1 MENRTILAVN
11 DDGID
16 SPGLH
21 MLAEAA
27 QEFGSVYV
35 VAPLRERSGI
45 GKAITLGEVNV
56 RKYEFERSSEAYAI
70 DGTPADAV
78 LLGIEYLLP
87 NEPDII
93 LCGVNLGPN
102 LGIEDFF
109 DSGTIG
115 AAIEGAIHGK
125 IAIALSLAISKEQR
139 ESLEY
144 QTPETRQTVNRVLR
158 AAMSSLGIL
167 REGEIVSMNIPY
179 PVVRG
184 IRPCM
189 LSKRALHS
197 IHKRTSTGYAMKRWE
212 LGLYGSDD
220 TNTDVSVV
228 RDQASVSVTVLDLRT
243 EDQFEKALRIAG
255 AF

>member
-21 MLAEAA
+21 MLAQAA

-35 VAPLRERSGI
+35 VAPRKERSGI

-56 RKYEFERSSEAYAI
+56 RKYEFERNSEAYAI

-93 LCGVNLGPN
+93 LSGVNLGPN

-125 IAIALSLAISKEQR
+125 IAIAFSLAMSRRHR

-144 QTPETRQTVNRVLR
+144 QTSETRQTVNGILR
-158 AAMSSLGIL
+158 AAMSNLGIL
-167 REGEIVSMNIPY
+167 RQGEIVSINIPY
-179 PVVRG
+179 PDVKG
-184 IRPCM
+184 IRPSF
-189 LSKRALHS
+189 LSKKALHS
-197 IHKRTSTGYAMKRWE
+197 IHHRTPTGYAMKRWE
-212 LGLYGSDD
+212 LDLYQSDD
-220 TNTDVSVV
+220 INTDVSVV
-228 RDQASVSVTVLDLRT
+228 RDHAFVSVSVLNLKA
-243 EDQFEKALRIAG
+243 EDQFEKASRIAD